1 MKKQATKLLES
12 LVAAG
17 LTPEQ
22 AEYSVHKA
30 IADGTCEDDRAEV
43 KKAINE
49 DDFNAALEKIAKAVE
64 KKDDIAKSVTAEAEK
79 AAAKVDAAVTGDKA
93 VQPELIDIRS
103 DVKVAIEKAQRSAD
117 MLESAL
123 PGFRDMFVV
132 VAGAIE
138 NLSKAINARLDSIE
152 SIQKSAAPV
161 RHSAP
166 APRSMQVAGR
176 VAPAPGD
183 NKASEKDPVI
193 LRKSIFDKIRA
204 ETSNPSTTPKRH
216 GDLAKGS
223 AVLTSMTTIDALSQL
238 ATELGYSDL
247 VG

>member
-64 KKDDIAKSVTAEAEK
+64 RKDDIVKSVAAEAEK
-79 AAAKVDAAVTGDKA
+79 AASKVDAAVAGEK
-93 VQPELIDIRS
+93 VNSELSDVRA
-103 DVKVAIEKAQRSAD
+103 DVKVAIEKAQRSTE
-117 MLESAL
+117 MLETAL

-138 NLSKAINARLDSIE
+138 NLSKSIAARLDAIE
-152 SIQKSAAPV
+152 SIQKSATPV

-183 NKASEKDPVI
+183 SKASEKDPVI

-204 ETSNPSTTPKRH
+204 ETASPTTTPKRH